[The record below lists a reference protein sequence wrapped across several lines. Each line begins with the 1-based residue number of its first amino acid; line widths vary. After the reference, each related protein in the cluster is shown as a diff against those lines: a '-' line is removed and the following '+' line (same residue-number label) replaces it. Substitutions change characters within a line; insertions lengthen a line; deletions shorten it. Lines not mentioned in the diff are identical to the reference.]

1 MAWGDFVF
9 GLTLATTEKMQ
20 PVTVT
25 LSQIITE
32 FGTRW
37 NELMAVSTVVALPI
51 VIFFV
56 FLQRYIVGG
65 LTAGSLK
72 E

>member
-1 MAWGDFVF
+1 
-9 GLTLATTEKMQ
+9 
-20 PVTVT
+20 VTVT

-51 VIFFV
+51 VLFFV

-65 LTAGSLK
+65 LTSGSLK